1 MTRIPVLKI
10 AGGAALVIIA
20 SLTLLWQMAER
31 RADRL
36 ADRLEQVR
44 LDLSQCRANTE
55 TLETAI
61 DAQNLAVETL
71 HAESMARITELQERL
86 SAASTQASAARSEAE
101 RLRNRPIQ
109 GDTQCERMLDVYEAI
124 VRGAP

>member
-1 MTRIPVLKI
+1 MTRIPVLRI
-10 AGGAALVIIA
+10 VGGAALAIIV
-20 SLTLLWQMAER
+20 SLTLLWQVSDR

-44 LDLSQCRANTE
+44 LDLSQCRANAGA
-55 TLETAI
+55 LEASI
-61 DAQNLAVETL
+61 AAQNIAVEAL

-86 SAASTQASAARSEAE
+86 SAASTRASAARSEAE
-101 RLRNRPIQ
+101 RLRDRPIQ
-109 GDTQCERMLDVYEAI
+109 GVTQCERMTDVYEAI